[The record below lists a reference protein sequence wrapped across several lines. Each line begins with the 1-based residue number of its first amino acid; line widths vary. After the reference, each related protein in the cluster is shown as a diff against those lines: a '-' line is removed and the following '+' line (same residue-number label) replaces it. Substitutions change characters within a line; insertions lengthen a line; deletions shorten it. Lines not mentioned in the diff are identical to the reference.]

1 MSDAQ
6 EGTCV
11 HREAQLNRG
20 GGGGSSGTHL
30 RLEGSAWVVN
40 WALQNL
46 KVGTPTMLTTLP

>member
-20 GGGGSSGTHL
+20 GGGGSSATHL

-46 KVGTPTMLTTLP
+46 KVGTPAMLTTLP